1 MYDFEAS
8 VNLDDYLRRCVRFI
22 KPNASVA
29 DLRNTMYQIY
39 ETEFGVF
46 DHINIKN
53 RPLASVAFMDIED
66 TLDGSP
72 MDSITRTY
80 ATKGMNKLFGISLL
94 ELINLPRDIVELL
107 INVATEE
114 QKKVQPALDQI
125 NAELGRMDK
134 Q

>member
-1 MYDFEAS
+1 
-8 VNLDDYLRRCVRFI
+8 
-22 KPNASVA
+22 
-29 DLRNTMYQIY
+29 MYQIY

-66 TLDGSP
+66 SLDGSP
-72 MDSITRTY
+72 MDSIARTY
-80 ATKGMNKLFGISLL
+80 TSKGIYKLLGINFLDF
-94 ELINLPRDIVELL
+94 INLPRDIVELL

-114 QKKVQPALDQI
+114 QKKVQPTLDQL
-125 NAELGRMDK
+125 NSDLGKLGK

>member
-1 MYDFEAS
+1 
-8 VNLDDYLRRCVRFI
+8 
-22 KPNASVA
+22 
-29 DLRNTMYQIY
+29 MYQIY

-46 DHINIKN
+46 DHINTKS

-80 ATKGMNKLFGISLL
+80 TSKGIFKLFGISLL

-114 QKKVQPALDQI
+114 QKKVQPTLDQL
-125 NAELGRMDK
+125 NSDLSKLGK

>member
-1 MYDFEAS
+1 MHDFEAS
-8 VNLDDYLRRCVRFI
+8 VDLDDYLRRCVKFI
-22 KPNASVA
+22 RPNTSVA

-80 ATKGMNKLFGISLL
+80 ASKGIYKLLGINFLDF
-94 ELINLPRDIVELL
+94 INLPRDIVELL

-114 QKKVQPALDQI
+114 QKKIQPTLDQL
-125 NAELGRMDK
+125 NSDLSKLGK